1 MGKYFGKIGYYLG
14 VCASIVLLVGAV
26 TVLYIIQAQML
37 YGIFMAL
44 YWWTTPGDYHPE
56 FQTKPVF
63 DRFSSAYTGILLYF
77 VQILACSYD
86 DVSGFVRLGSLGAVF
101 VTIFIFF
108 MVGVGV
114 YGTYTTTYQ
123 FGTPDQNLQTDW
135 ADKHAVRT
143 IVLYNTTFAPL
154 AGTLCTGY
162 FLHTVS
168 MPIMRC
174 AKHPEKNTQNLCIAY
189 ILVFFAYI
197 LMGTFGYIGFIGTM
211 F

>member
-1 MGKYFGKIGYYLG
+1 M
-14 VCASIVLLVGAV
+14 
-26 TVLYIIQAQML
+26 
-37 YGIFMAL
+37 
-44 YWWTTPGDYHPE
+44 
-56 FQTKPVF
+56 
-63 DRFSSAYTGILLYF
+63 
-77 VQILACSYD
+77 
-86 DVSGFVRLGSLGAVF
+86 RLGSLGAVF